1 MVGSMAAMASADG
14 SKNAQLVFIPPDLLQ
29 RQSLRAAQG
38 LEQICIALDKV
49 PH

>member
-1 MVGSMAAMASADG
+1 MASADG